1 MFWALWIRN
10 QGLTDGDGA
19 EHLDRKVLDLSQS
32 KYPEKKIDFVT
43 SSEVVLSDSE
53 AGIAQVTLELTVML
67 SAGIPLW

>member
-1 MFWALWIRN
+1 M
-10 QGLTDGDGA
+10 
-19 EHLDRKVLDLSQS
+19 LDLSQS

-67 SAGIPLW
+67 SAGIPL